1 MGYVAS
7 LLFFFLCVAAILGLQ
22 LFSRDLYF
30 RCRLTDEPIL
40 ASDNTTWSWPI
51 DPAQKRNCGGL
62 YTCNSGTYCHALF
75 EKKIPLSVDKI
86 DEWEFAFWGLLT
98 FDNIGEAILGI
109 FRVITLE
116 SWTYVM
122 YNYMDAS
129 GFIAALYFPFL
140 VVLGG
145 FFLLNLF
152 LAVIMES
159 FEEMSSRSVLDA
171 EQDLSLDSAETEQG
185 EVTNE
190 SLQIAEQLKKQGE
203 KEI

>member
-22 LFSRDLYF
+22 LFAKDLYF
-30 RCRLTDEPIL
+30 RCRLTEEPIL
-40 ASDNTTWSWPI
+40 APDNKTWSWPI
-51 DPAQKRNCGGL
+51 DPAQQRNCGGL
-62 YTCNSGTYCHALF
+62 YTCNIGTYCHALF
-75 EKKIPLSVDKI
+75 EKDIPLSVDQI
-86 DEWEFAFWGLLT
+86 DQWEFDFWGILT
-98 FDNIGEAILGI
+98 FDNIGEAILAI

-129 GFIAALYFPFL
+129 GIIAAIYFPIL
-140 VVLGG
+140 IVLGG

-159 FEEMSSRSVLDA
+159 FEEMSSRPVLDA
-171 EQDLSLDSAETEQG
+171 E
-185 EVTNE
+185 
-190 SLQIAEQLKKQGE
+190 
-203 KEI
+203 